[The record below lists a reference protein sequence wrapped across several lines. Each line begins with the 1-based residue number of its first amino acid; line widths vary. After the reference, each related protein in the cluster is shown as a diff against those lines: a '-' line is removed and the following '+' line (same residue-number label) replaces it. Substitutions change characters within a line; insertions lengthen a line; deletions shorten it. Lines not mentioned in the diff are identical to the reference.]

1 MPIKSSRG
9 AVIERIEFLILKL
22 GSGQKLALRM
32 GYTRHY
38 VNQIKNGVFE
48 PSPEFKKRLDKV
60 YNGAMNNRV
69 KPTVTVRF
77 NAEYIKNF
85 VQKALSPNERKQILF
100 DAAIEKERERL
111 SLFYKKSIL
120 EDLIDEN
127 QNTAMDEAQKE

>member
-9 AVIERIEFLILKL
+9 TVIERTQFLILKL

-38 VNQIKNGVFE
+38 INQIKNGVFE

-69 KPTVTVRF
+69 KPTVTVRYK
-77 NAEYIKNF
+77 NENQKNF
-85 VQKALSPNERKQILF
+85 VLQTLSPKERNEVLLEAAFEKDELGETFLLNLERK
-100 DAAIEKERERL
+100 
-111 SLFYKKSIL
+111 
-120 EDLIDEN
+120 EN
-127 QNTAMDEAQKE
+127 AHDPK